1 MSAITTHILDTSR
14 GCPATGVPIQLE
26 IAEGEASHR
35 LLGSGKTDEDGRLK
49 TLLGDA
55 DLVAGTYRITF
66 DTGAY
71 FSACGVDSFY
81 PQVSIRFVVGD
92 ASQHYH
98 VPLLLNPFGFS
109 TYRGS

>member
-14 GCPATGVPIQLE
+14 GCPARDVPIRLE
-26 IAEGEASHR
+26 IADGDASYR
-35 LLGSGKTDEDGRLK
+35 LLGTGKTDDDGRLK

-55 DLVAGTYRITF
+55 DLVAGTYCITF
-66 DTGAY
+66 DTGTY
-71 FSACGVDSFY
+71 FAACGVDSFY
-81 PQVSIRFVVGD
+81 PQVSIRFVIRD
-92 ASQHYH
+92 PSQHYH